1 VIWSVGAAE
10 ETIVVAGHRL
20 RVARHGAGP
29 PLLLINGLGAS
40 MEMWDAFVRRLSG
53 REVIALDLPGAGLS
67 PPGRWPMR
75 MASLA
80 RLIAGL
86 QQQLGY
92 DQVDVLGYS
101 LGGLL
106 AQEFAHRSP
115 DRVRRLVL
123 AATTPG
129 MLSVPPSPLVTL
141 MMLSPA
147 RYYDRRL
154 ARLIVPRIAGG
165 VTARDQGVLR
175 TGLEQRLAKP
185 PSLTGYLHQLY
196 AASGWTSHGWL
207 RQLPQPTLVVHG
219 DEDPVVP
226 LVNARY
232 LARTIP
238 EARLHVVPGGGHLM
252 LLDEPARTVP
262 VIEKFLDEAPFPWR
276 VGPVHDALTP
286 AGQRRLA
293 GNS

>member
-1 VIWSVGAAE
+1 MIWSVEAAE
-10 ETIVVAGHRL
+10 ETVLVAGQRL
-20 RVARHGAGP
+20 RVARHGTGP
-29 PLLLINGLGAS
+29 PLLLLNGLGAS
-40 MEMWDAFVRRLSG
+40 LEMWDGFVRRVGG
-53 REVIALDLPGAGLS
+53 REVITLDLPGAGLS

-86 QQQLGY
+86 QEQLGY
-92 DQVDVLGYS
+92 VSVDVLGYS

-154 ARLIVPRIAGG
+154 ARLIVPRIAAGE
-165 VTARDQGVLR
+165 TARDHDVLAN
-175 TGLEQRLAKP
+175 GLEQRLAKP

-196 AASGWTSHGWL
+196 AASGWTSHRWL
-207 RQLPQPTLVVHG
+207 HRLPQPTLVVHG
-219 DEDPVVP
+219 DQDPVVP

-238 EARLHVVPGGGHLM
+238 QARLHVVAGAGHLM
-252 LLDEPARTVP
+252 LVDEPARAAP
-262 VIEKFLDEAPFPWR
+262 VIERFLDEAPFPWR
-276 VGPVHDALTP
+276 VGPTSDTGLP
-286 AGQRRLA
+286 PG
-293 GNS
+293 

>member
-1 VIWSVGAAE
+1 MIWSVEAAE
-10 ETIVVAGHRL
+10 ETVVVAGHRI

-40 MEMWDAFVRRLSG
+40 LEMWDGFVRQLSG

-86 QQQLGY
+86 QEQLGY
-92 DQVDVLGYS
+92 ATVDVLGYS

-123 AATTPG
+123 VATTPG
-129 MLSVPPSPLVTL
+129 MPSVPPSPLVTL

-165 VTARDQGVLR
+165 VTARDQDVLR
-175 TGLEQRLAKP
+175 NGLEQRLAKP

-196 AASGWTSHGWL
+196 AASGWTSHCWL
-207 RQLPQPTLVVHG
+207 HRLSQPTLVVHG
-219 DEDPVVP
+219 DQDPVVP

-232 LARTIP
+232 LAHTIP
-238 EARLHVVPGGGHLM
+238 QARLHVVAGAGHLM
-252 LLDEPARTVP
+252 LVDEPARTAP
-262 VIEKFLDEAPFPWR
+262 VIERFLDEAPFPWR
-276 VGPVHDALTP
+276 VGPVPDTRP
-286 AGQRRLA
+286 AA
-293 GNS
+293 G